1 MKKDLKLFGFS
12 ASIEV
17 IVVLLLVGI
26 LIGSTFLCFCVSAKE
41 AYENMGADLTY
52 LMGSGVKDSQDDP
65 KKYADLSKFL
75 PQKPSGYSDRPY
87 YWY

>member
-1 MKKDLKLFGFS
+1 MRKDLKLFGFS

-17 IVVLLLVGI
+17 IVVLLLAGI

-52 LMGSGVKDSQDDP
+52 LMGNGVKDSWDDS
-65 KKYADLSKFL
+65 KKYDELSTIL
-75 PQKPSGYSDRPY
+75 PKNPSGYSERPY